1 MPSEP
6 SIDRLLRMT
15 PDALRLYLRQ
25 RNARNGTEATTLV
38 SAPAAAPAAASAAAP
53 ASTPAAA
60 PAGTTTTAE
69 EPPPLISAEWR
80 WLISLALA
88 DTCHADAM
96 SDTWK
101 PADTCHADAAGD
113 TWTWDDVW
121 VDTWTVKFETARH
134 RRPLP
139 ITTTTIPARP
149 HALEQ

>member
-1 MPSEP
+1 
-6 SIDRLLRMT
+6 MT

-53 ASTPAAA
+53 PSTPAAA

-80 WLISLALA
+80 WLISLAL
-88 DTCHADAM
+88 
-96 SDTWK
+96 
-101 PADTCHADAAGD
+101 ADTCHADAAGD